1 MRKLFKENVVFIIG
15 YLIILF
21 GVLLLKLIYTKE
33 ELFMFVNN
41 HNSNFGD
48 SFFSIITHIGD
59 GILVMIFTIILLW
72 VSFKYALQS
81 LLIYTISS
89 QIVQILKRVFF
100 SSYPRPSKYFEGK
113 ASLHY
118 VDGVQLHQMM
128 SFPSGHSTSV
138 FALMSFLTIITKN
151 KKIGLLYLLI
161 ACLTA
166 YSRIY
171 LAQHFL
177 EDTIVGSL
185 IGVMSAF
192 AITYVLE
199 KYSWFRSDW
208 LKRSLRKN

>member
-1 MRKLFKENVVFIIG
+1 MRKLFKENIVFIIG